1 MPMITRRGLV
11 QAAGAATVTLARRA
25 RAQGG
30 KGDTVRIGV
39 LTDMSGPYR
48 DVTGPTSAA
57 CARQA
62 SEDFGAHGF
71 AVEVL
76 TGDHQ
81 NKPDVGASIARQW
94 FDRDRVDMI
103 TDVPTSS
110 VALAVNAVARD
121 KNKAYVNTG
130 AGTAD
135 LTGKQ
140 CTPVTIHWGYDVYM
154 NAASSGGAL
163 FKAGGNTWYF
173 ITADYVFGQQLARD
187 TAAVVTKLGGKVLGN
202 AAYPFPGTTDFSSFL
217 LQAQASG
224 AKVLGLANAGD
235 DTVNCIKQAR
245 EFGLT
250 RGGLRLAALV
260 FSVTGV
266 HGLGLGAAQGLVLT
280 ESFYWDLNERTR
292 AFTKRVLPKTPNNY
306 PNDVHA
312 ACYAG
317 TLHYLRSV
325 AALGVE
331 RARDGAAVVAHMKSA
346 PADDDAF
353 GHTVIRAD
361 GRAMVTPYLFEVK
374 APAESRGGWDFY
386 KLVATTPAEQA
397 APPVADC
404 PLVRT

>member
-1 MPMITRRGLV
+1 MPTTRRGLL
-11 QAAGAATVTLARRA
+11 QAATAATVPVGRAA
-25 RAQGG
+25 RAQSTRD
-30 KGDTVRIGV
+30 KVIRIGV
-39 LTDMSGPYR
+39 LSDMSGPYR
-48 DVTGPTSAA
+48 DVTGPTSVA
-57 CARQA
+57 CAHQA
-62 SEDFGAHGF
+62 IEDFGAQGF
-71 AVEVL
+71 PIEVV

-81 NKPDVGASIARQW
+81 NKADIGASIARQW

-110 VALAVNAVARD
+110 IALAVNTVAKE

-130 AGTAD
+130 AGTTD

-154 NAASSGGAL
+154 NAASTGGAL
-163 FKAGGNTWYF
+163 LKAGSDAWYF
-173 ITADYVFGQQLARD
+173 ITADYVFGQQLYQN
-187 TAAVVTKLGGKVLGN
+187 TAAVVTKQGGKVLGN
-202 AAYPFPGTTDFSSFL
+202 SAYPFPGTTDFSSFL
-217 LQAQASG
+217 VQARSSG

-245 EFGLT
+245 EFGLV
-250 RGGLRLAALV
+250 RDGIKLAALV

-266 HGLGLGAAQGLVLT
+266 RGLGLEAAQGLLVT

-292 AFTKRVLPKTPNNY
+292 AFLNRVRPKTPSNY

-317 TLHYLRSV
+317 TLHYLKSV

-331 RARDGAAVVAHMKSA
+331 RARDGAAVVAHMKSM

-353 GHTVIRAD
+353 GRTVIRAD
-361 GRAMVTPYLFEVK
+361 GRAMVTPYLFRVK
-374 APAESRGGWDFY
+374 APAESRGDWDFY
-386 KLVATTPAEQA
+386 NLITTTPPDEA
-397 APPVADC
+397 ALPVTDC
-404 PLVRT
+404 PLIRA